1 LLNGLDVSSFME
13 TRLLYLQNAA
23 CTWCWEFGPV
33 LQRIATTYENN
44 IPIDVYAGESS
55 DAGRSA
61 VALMTMK
68 VLDASK
74 ALAFACRLQAAHF
87 SDKLNLD
94 ADVTYASLAEEFGQD
109 PMLFVNLMQ
118 DEQILEAVQAEYEF
132 VVSMGATGFPTIV
145 MTYGETGMVLLEG
158 STTFEDMDLRVEL
171 GRKALE
177 SEK

>member
-1 LLNGLDVSSFME
+1 ME

-33 LQRIATTYENN
+33 IRRIADTYADA
-44 IPIDVYAGESS
+44 IPIDVYAGAAD

-87 SDKLNLD
+87 SDKLDLD
-94 ADVTYASLAEEFGQD
+94 ADSTYESLAIEFGQD
-109 PMLFVNLMQ
+109 PTLFINLMQ
-118 DEQILEAVQAEYEF
+118 HEQILDAVQAEYEF
-132 VVSMGATGFPTIV
+132 VISMGATGFPTVI
-145 MTYGETGMVLLEG
+145 MTHGETGMVLLEG
-158 STTFEDMDLRVEL
+158 STTYEDMDLRVEL
-171 GRKALE
+171 GKKALE
-177 SEK
+177 K